1 MALTRCTG
9 KRKDKKYCKIK
20 QGRCTHFDAD
30 IYDGTFS

>member
-1 MALTRCTG
+1 MALTGAQVRG
-9 KRKDKKYCKIK
+9 KIKILQIK

>member
-1 MALTRCTG
+1 MALTGAQVRG
-9 KRKDKKYCKIK
+9 KIKNCKIK

>member
-1 MALTRCTG
+1 MALTGAQVRG
-9 KRKDKKYCKIK
+9 KKYCKIK

>member
-1 MALTRCTG
+1 MALTGAQVR
-9 KRKDKKYCKIK
+9 RKDKKYCKIK